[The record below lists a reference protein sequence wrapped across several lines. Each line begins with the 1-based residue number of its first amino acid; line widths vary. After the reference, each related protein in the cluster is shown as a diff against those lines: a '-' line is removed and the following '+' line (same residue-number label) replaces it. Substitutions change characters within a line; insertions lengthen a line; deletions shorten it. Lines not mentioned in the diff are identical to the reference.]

1 MRMTKSRSISS
12 PAAAGGMTIL
22 EVLVAMAV
30 FAMVSVALLSTMNN
44 QTFGLQRLE
53 EKTFATIVADNQL
66 AELEMRQTI
75 PSFSWNEGSETMVD
89 REWFYRYKSE
99 ETQDDSF
106 VAVTI
111 QVHAT
116 KDYDDPIVTLMTHL
130 YRKK

>member
-1 MRMTKSRSISS
+1 
-12 PAAAGGMTIL
+12 MTIL